1 MSTSLLSEYSIPP
14 FILPPPP
21 TRMALSSYVLP
32 EKLYL
37 NRLTNTRDSG
47 GAPVLRKSCHF
58 CRSRKIRCSG
68 QSICDACQERN
79 IDCVYDL
86 EAAKGRP
93 KRKHPDAKDSKLNPS
108 ADRCFGQGGQPGDPS
123 NGQQGEAGNKSDP
136 RRWGSGIQGPL
147 MGDDLNA
154 MFHEFFVSK
163 VGMRASIFQG
173 AIAAG
178 HERLQQTSNG
188 YTNEELPQRISYEGL
203 MSFMTREIMEMIS
216 LRFGDLGCETQ
227 DNIPRRFCIVSLA
240 RDMTQDMFDNI
251 VPRKNPLKSYSMH
264 RILQL
269 IDLWFS
275 VHPLSSLISKTL
287 LLSSLKNNTY
297 DEALLATI
305 LSDACLVHENGQN
318 YDTEGQLLF
327 EFATY
332 QIQNRHVSN
341 RDIASS
347 QALIL
352 MAWREICMGHARRG
366 SCLTAY
372 ACRIVS
378 ELHKGL
384 NQGVSA
390 NGTKLNG
397 IDVRYVDG
405 ELIRNIYWVCWS
417 TTVWSLMQIDQP
429 YNLLLP
435 EQTPPQFPYVDDSS
449 SMTISLDLASDN
461 VSTLR
466 AQSQTLQELWPLSQ
480 VTSTAAHI
488 YALCPNP
495 DLKDSLET
503 VEWQARHIHQLR
515 RLLSFQLELPTLC
528 GKIRHILLEA
538 IRHVEREVP
547 PGYPQSIVLIAYH
560 TMIIHMLFPQRQTS
574 DSVIIMTP
582 ERINEFCQSTT
593 ALVSIS
599 QSLALPNKSASL
611 LPGPG
616 LKATNVAET
625 FALALDACSRAMSYI
640 HTRANSGRDEYQVI
654 AARNSELLYLAEQ
667 LHNISRGE
675 LSRASP
681 TMRAIKKRLKLSK
694 MVFLSFQ
701 EDASQLLTNGDPSA
715 LSQFRSRIQTL
726 SQSSSPS
733 LSGALSQPGSPRP
746 DDPSYLPPIPNNLSL
761 DMFLRGADS
770 SPPMSSHEGFDP
782 IQFGHNSGSLDNSG
796 MGSPFSPA
804 GMSPPPAKVRKTLSP
819 SPDRFPTTNSSFH
832 FSEPAMSK
840 SDMSRNG
847 ISPSLHN
854 GVIFRHPEAMHSPSL
869 DLNDNSK
876 KFSRDPLAFSQPLF
890 MSPEGDPDFGTGPL
904 LFGGPLESGA
914 QGDFHGMPDITGMDG
929 DNGYMRMDLG
939 YLG

>member
-1 MSTSLLSEYSIPP
+1 MS
-14 FILPPPP
+14 
-21 TRMALSSYVLP
+21 SSH
-32 EKLYL
+32 
-37 NRLTNTRDSG
+37 RT
-47 GAPVLRKSCHF
+47 PVLRKSCHF

-68 QSICDACQERN
+68 QSICEACQERN

-93 KRKHPDAKDSKLNPS
+93 KRKHIESRDPKLAS
-108 ADRCFGQGGQPGDPS
+108 DRGQAGKGTGSHDGNGKSTGQWDPTL
-123 NGQQGEAGNKSDP
+123 
-136 RRWGSGIQGPL
+136 QGPL
-147 MGDDLNA
+147 MGDDLTA
-154 MFHEFFVSK
+154 MFHECFISK
-163 VGMRASIFQG
+163 VGMRATIFQG

-178 HERLQQTSNG
+178 HERLKQTGSHASPQ
-188 YTNEELPQRISYEGL
+188 EVPQRISYDGL
-203 MSFMTREIMEMIS
+203 MSSMTREIVEMIS
-216 LRFGDLGCETQ
+216 LRFGDLNCEVE
-227 DNIPRRFCIVSLA
+227 DSFPRRYCITSLA
-240 RDMTQDMFDNI
+240 RDTTHEMFDNTI
-251 VPRKNPLKSYSMH
+251 PRKNPLKSYSSH

-287 LLSSLKNNTY
+287 LLSSLKNSTY

-327 EFATY
+327 DFATY
-332 QIQNRHVSN
+332 QIQNRSVLN

-352 MAWREICMGHARRG
+352 MAWREICMGNARRG

-378 ELHKGL
+378 ELHRGL

-435 EQTPPQFPYVDDSS
+435 EQTPSQFPFVDEST

-466 AQSQTLQELWPLSQ
+466 AQSRALQELWPLSQ
-480 VTSTAAHI
+480 VASTAAHI

-495 DLKDSLET
+495 DLKDTLET

-538 IRHVEREVP
+538 IRQVELEVT
-547 PGYPQSIVLIAYH
+547 PGSTQAVVLIAYH
-560 TMIIHMLFPQRQTS
+560 TMIVHMLFPQRQTS

-582 ERINEFCQSTT
+582 ERINEFCQSAN
-593 ALVSIS
+593 ALVAIS
-599 QSLALPNKSASL
+599 HSVISPQTTTL

-616 LKATNVAET
+616 LKTKNVSDI
-625 FALALDACSRAMSYI
+625 FALGLDACSRALAYI
-640 HTRANSGRDEYQVI
+640 HSRANCGRDEYQAI
-654 AARNSELLYLAEQ
+654 MSKNRQLLHLAQQ
-667 LHNISRGE
+667 LHDISRGE
-675 LSRASP
+675 LSRASA
-681 TMRAIKKRLKLSK
+681 TMRTIKKRLKFAK
-694 MVFLSFQ
+694 VVFSSISESTPPLVH
-701 EDASQLLTNGDPSA
+701 GDPSPIA
-715 LSQFRSRIQTL
+715 QFRSRIQNL
-726 SQSSSPS
+726 SHSSNTSV
-733 LSGALSQPGSPRP
+733 SGGLSQPGSPIP
-746 DDPSYLPPIPNNLSL
+746 DDASYLSSIPNQLSL
-761 DMFLRGADS
+761 DMFLGSDTSPVSSQDGFDTLHMHSASSSLAPLDHSGMTSPFTPSGMSPLQPPRKIRRTV
-770 SPPMSSHEGFDP
+770 SPPSFESHGKANMFELSEPIMSSKPEHIPRSSGSP
-782 IQFGHNSGSLDNSG
+782 SLNSGSMFRNGGG
-796 MGSPFSPA
+796 MGLM
-804 GMSPPPAKVRKTLSP
+804 GL
-819 SPDRFPTTNSSFH
+819 
-832 FSEPAMSK
+832 
-840 SDMSRNG
+840 DMT
-847 ISPSLHN
+847 P
-854 GVIFRHPEAMHSPSL
+854 
-869 DLNDNSK
+869 NDGHK
-876 KFSRDPLAFSQPLF
+876 KFLGEPMNFSQQLF
-890 MSPEGDPDFGTGPL
+890 MSSENDPDFGSGPL
-904 LFGGPLESGA
+904 LFGNPLDTNNH
-914 QGDFHGMPDITGMDG
+914 GDFNAMPDLTCIEGE
-929 DNGYMRMDLG
+929 NGFMPLDLG